1 MSQHGSKSIKLVTQS
16 SWTSRIKLRFA
27 LLLTSRIKDVLKE
40 MKGVIFRIMTLREVP
55 ASIEYG
61 DMGEQEE
68 IKTGLYR
75 TSNSN
80 HQENPI
86 TNPFQ
91 PIIAGAATTH
101 RHRSS
106 ETPISNPLTSLQ
118 SNSNY
123 RITRRAWELG
133 RFFLDGF

>member
-40 MKGVIFRIMTLREVP
+40 MKGVIFRNMTLRELP

-68 IKTGLYR
+68 IKTGLYIECCKLKR
-75 TSNSN
+75 
-80 HQENPI
+80 
-86 TNPFQ
+86 
-91 PIIAGAATTH
+91 G
-101 RHRSS
+101 
-106 ETPISNPLTSLQ
+106 L
-118 SNSNY
+118 
-123 RITRRAWELG
+123 
-133 RFFLDGF
+133 